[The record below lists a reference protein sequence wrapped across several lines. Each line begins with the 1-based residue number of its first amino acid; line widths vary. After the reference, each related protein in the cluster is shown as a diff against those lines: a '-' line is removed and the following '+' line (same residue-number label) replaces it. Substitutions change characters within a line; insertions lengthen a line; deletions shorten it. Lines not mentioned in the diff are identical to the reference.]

1 METDIR
7 NPLMNFKQQMAA
19 QRPNQISFI
28 SFHLFLALLLFSY
41 IASSKTLVTYLPG
54 FDGHLPF
61 YLETGLVAPSPL
73 FIYFSRMEILFS
85 IKN

>member
-7 NPLMNFKQQMAA
+7 NPLMNFRQEMAA

-28 SFHLFLALLLFSY
+28 CFHLFLALLLFSY

-61 YLETGLVAPSPL
+61 YLETGLVAPL
-73 FIYFSRMEILFS
+73 FFFFFYYFNNFLNFL
-85 IKN
+85 